1 MNDFHAIILAA
12 GKGSRMGVDI
22 PKVLIPLCGKP
33 MISHILDALSALG
46 IGTPVI
52 VVGKQHQVFEET
64 LDDEAIYAEQEEQL
78 GSGHA
83 VMCARDASPA
93 TGHTLVM
100 CGDSPLFRLET
111 IRALMNTHRTDD
123 SAVTLVSAI
132 LDDPFGYGRILRNTV
147 GEITGVVEEKSAS
160 SEQKAVRE
168 INGGCYAF
176 KAQWLWDNIDL
187 LTRNEAGEFN
197 LTQMVDI
204 AIRQGLRVTSV
215 TANPDEVAGVNTP
228 DQLRQAEE
236 ILMARGDC
244 RMKA

>member
-22 PKVLIPLCGKP
+22 PKTLIPLCGKP
-33 MISHILDALSALG
+33 MISHILDALSTLG
-46 IGTPVI
+46 ISAPVI
-52 VVGKQHQVFEET
+52 VVGKQHQAFDET
-64 LDDEAIYAEQEEQL
+64 LGNGFIYAVQEEQL

-83 VMCARDASPA
+83 VMCARSVSPA
-93 TGHTLVM
+93 AGHVLVI

-111 IRALMNTHRTDD
+111 IHTLIDIHCTDG
-123 SAVTLVSAI
+123 STITLVSA
-132 LDDPFGYGRILRNTV
+132 LLNDPFGYGRILRNAS
-147 GEITGVVEEKSAS
+147 GEITGIAEEKNAS
-160 SEQKAVRE
+160 KEQKAVQE

-176 KAQWLWDNIDL
+176 AAQWLWDNIHL

-197 LTQMVDI
+197 LTEMVDI

-215 TANPDEVAGVNTP
+215 SANPDEVAGVNTP

-236 ILMARGDC
+236 ILKARKGC
-244 RMKA
+244 R